1 IAAAL
6 DIVKTK
12 NFAIAYQEALPYLD
26 TKNPTLLRSI
36 GSILKDTTVNHLDFF
51 KKAIWLNN
59 YKNAYQNF
67 ENLSDF
73 LMKTQDE
80 NLFQDAINFLAD
92 INHYEESNFNID
104 GSIRICTSLRN
115 KLEYQQNNKK
125 TEKYVLPIIAKK
137 LEILN
142 KIIPQLKGNNLGF

>member
-1 IAAAL
+1 
-6 DIVKTK
+6 
-12 NFAIAYQEALPYLD
+12 
-26 TKNPTLLRSI
+26 
-36 GSILKDTTVNHLDFF
+36 
-51 KKAIWLNN
+51 
-59 YKNAYQNF
+59 
-67 ENLSDF
+67 
-73 LMKTQDE
+73 MKSQDE

-125 TEKYVLPIIAKK
+125 TEKHELPIIAKK